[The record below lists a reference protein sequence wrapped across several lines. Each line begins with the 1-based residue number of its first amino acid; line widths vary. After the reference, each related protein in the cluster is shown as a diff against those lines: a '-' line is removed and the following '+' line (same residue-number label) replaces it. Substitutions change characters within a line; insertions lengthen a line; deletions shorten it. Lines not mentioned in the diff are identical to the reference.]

1 MTRRP
6 RALRVFVTVR
16 LIPGNVIDLM
26 RQKISM
32 HHGASPVWNRAS
44 ARAIAP

>member
-1 MTRRP
+1 MTRRAA
-6 RALRVFVTVR
+6 RLRVFVTVR
-16 LIPGNVIDLM
+16 RIPGNVIDLM

-32 HHGASPVWNRAS
+32 HQGASPVWNRAS